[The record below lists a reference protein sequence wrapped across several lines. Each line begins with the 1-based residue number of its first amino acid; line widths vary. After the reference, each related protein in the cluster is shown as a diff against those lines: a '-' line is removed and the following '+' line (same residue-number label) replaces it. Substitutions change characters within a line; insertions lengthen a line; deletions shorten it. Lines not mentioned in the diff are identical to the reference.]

1 MEVVAVATAIQPE
14 TPKAVR
20 ASRGALADRAAFPAL
35 YREHIDEVHAYLAVA
50 LGNDTD
56 ADDVAQEVFLKV
68 FQALPRYDPSKAPFH
83 NWLFVIARHCA
94 ISHHRKEGRQAPTDP
109 ARLDASGETR
119 QAADPVARPAW
130 GSTAVLHE
138 QLADLP
144 KLQRDV
150 VVLTYRANLDVDEIA
165 GLLHLTQPHVRQL
178 KCRALARLRLAAA
191 ALGGVLLIV
200 LDVLFDVLG

>member
-1 MEVVAVATAIQPE
+1 MQQEV
-14 TPKAVR
+14 PKAAH
-20 ASRGALADRAAFPAL
+20 ASRGPLADRDAFPAL
-35 YREHIDEVHAYLAVA
+35 YREHFDEVHAYLAVA
-50 LGNDTD
+50 LGNDAD

-109 ARLDASGETR
+109 AWLDASREAR

-130 GSTAVLHE
+130 GSTAELHE
-138 QLADLP
+138 QLANLP

-150 VVLTYRANLDVDEIA
+150 VVLIYRANLDVDEIA

-178 KCRALARLRLAAA
+178 KYRALARLRLVAAA
-191 ALGGVLLIV
+191 RGGVLLTV
-200 LDVLFDVLG
+200 LAVLFNVLG